1 LETSAQVIERFLIVM
16 TVLVLG
22 WVLFDRPDPP
32 ERSVPVDVA
41 CADRSTAWSMARVI
55 VRQNLGRPLS
65 ARFPDRWT
73 SDLAEGVK
81 FRYLGNCRH
90 RITAFVDV
98 FYRYNEPTRRYF
110 VIELSYHGQTG
121 WRVDRLFVNEAP
133 SS

>member
-1 LETSAQVIERFLIVM
+1 MIERFLIIM
-16 TVLVLG
+16 TILVLG
-22 WVLFDRPDPP
+22 WVFFDGSKPP
-32 ERSVPVDVA
+32 ERSVPVDEA
-41 CADRSTAWSMARVI
+41 CANRSTAWSMTKVI

-65 ARFPDRWT
+65 ARFPDR
-73 SDLAEGVK
+73 SASNIPGGIK

-98 FYRYNEPTRRYF
+98 FYRYNDPARRYF

-121 WRVDRLFVNEAP
+121 WRVDRLFINEAP